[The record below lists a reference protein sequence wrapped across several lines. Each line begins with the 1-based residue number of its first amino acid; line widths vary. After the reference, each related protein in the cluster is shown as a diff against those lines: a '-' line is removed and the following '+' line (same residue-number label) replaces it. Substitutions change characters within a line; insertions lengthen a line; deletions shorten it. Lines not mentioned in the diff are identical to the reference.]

1 MNLTASLYFILF
13 TCFASLAQEVNEWEN
28 PLVYERNKL
37 QPHTDFIAY
46 TTETDARAD
55 VFSTSPYY
63 QSLNG
68 TWKFN
73 FVKKPEDR
81 PRDFYKTGFDDSGW
95 DRISVPGNWELEGFG
110 IPIFEATSNIPRIP
124 TVVLTTNLP
133 VLIPAFLNSPC
144 RMLLGIVKSEEI
156 LISTLLVPVLT
167 DDGNFL

>member
-13 TCFASLAQEVNEWEN
+13 CCFAGLAQEVNEWEN

-81 PRDFYKTGFDDSGW
+81 PRDFYKTGFDDSNW
-95 DRISVPGNWELEGFG
+95 DSISVPGNWELEGFG
-110 IPIFEATSNIPRIP
+110 IPIYTNIDYPFPKSAFCRQQ
-124 TVVLTTNLP
+124 LQSRGHLP
-133 VLIPAFLNSPC
+133 PQL
-144 RMLLGIVKSEEI
+144 
-156 LISTLLVPVLT
+156 
-167 DDGNFL
+167 